1 MPRKKKQ
8 PSVDTQKTFDE
19 KASNLTKKTTGRST
33 KRKTSIQEATPKT
46 NVRRKNLTKG
56 GPPKNPKPLRQLH
69 KYDNTDYAIFPLY
82 KSYFNSENDKNA
94 YHAGSII
101 GRALVDF
108 ENRMDTYMNIM
119 TEGEAKDKIKETL
132 ADDLRLLI
140 KKVNDL

>member
-8 PSVDTQKTFDE
+8 PSVDTQKTFDD
-19 KASNLTKKTTGRST
+19 
-33 KRKTSIQEATPKT
+33 KTSKLANKTIEEEKPKR
-46 NVRRKNLTKG
+46 NIRRKNITKG
-56 GPPKNPKPLRQLH
+56 GPPQNPKPLRQLQ
-69 KYDNTDYAIFPLY
+69 KYDETDYAIFPLY

-94 YHAGSII
+94 YHTGSII

-108 ENRMDTYMNIM
+108 ESRVDTYMNIM

-140 KKVNDL
+140 KKVKKL

>member
-8 PSVDTQKTFDE
+8 PSVNTQKTFDE
-19 KASNLTKKTTGRST
+19 KASKLADKTIEEEKP
-33 KRKTSIQEATPKT
+33 KRNI
-46 NVRRKNLTKG
+46 RRKNITKG

>member
-8 PSVDTQKTFDE
+8 PSVDTQKNFDE
-19 KASNLTKKTTGRST
+19 KTSKLANKTIEEQKP
-33 KRKTSIQEATPKT
+33 KRNI
-46 NVRRKNLTKG
+46 RRKNITKG
-56 GPPKNPKPLRQLH
+56 GPPQNPKPLRQLH

-108 ENRMDTYMNIM
+108 ENRMDTY
-119 TEGEAKDKIKETL
+119 EYYD
-132 ADDLRLLI
+132 RR
-140 KKVNDL
+140 

>member
-8 PSVDTQKTFDE
+8 PSVDTQKTFDV
-19 KASNLTKKTTGRST
+19 KASKLADKTIEEEKP
-33 KRKTSIQEATPKT
+33 KRNI
-46 NVRRKNLTKG
+46 RRKNITKG

>member
-19 KASNLTKKTTGRST
+19 KASKLADKTIEEEKP
-33 KRKTSIQEATPKT
+33 KRNI
-46 NVRRKNLTKG
+46 RRKNITKG
-56 GPPKNPKPLRQLH
+56 GPPKNPKQLRQLH

-94 YHAGSII
+94 YHTGSII

-108 ENRMDTYMNIM
+108 ESRVDTYMNIM

-140 KKVNDL
+140 EKVNEL

>member
-8 PSVDTQKTFDE
+8 PSVDTQKNFDE
-19 KASNLTKKTTGRST
+19 KTSKLTNKTIEEQKP
-33 KRKTSIQEATPKT
+33 KRNI
-46 NVRRKNLTKG
+46 RRKNITKG
-56 GPPKNPKPLRQLH
+56 GPPQNPKPLRQLH

-119 TEGEAKDKIKETL
+119 TEGEAKDKIKETI

-140 KKVNDL
+140 KKVEKL

>member
-8 PSVDTQKTFDE
+8 PSVDTQKNFDE
-19 KASNLTKKTTGRST
+19 KTSKLANKTIEEQKP
-33 KRKTSIQEATPKT
+33 KRNI
-46 NVRRKNLTKG
+46 RRKNITKG
-56 GPPKNPKPLRQLH
+56 GPPQNPKPLRQLH

-140 KKVNDL
+140 KKVKKL

>member
-19 KASNLTKKTTGRST
+19 KASKLADKTIEEEKP
-33 KRKTSIQEATPKT
+33 KRNI
-46 NVRRKNLTKG
+46 RRKNITKG

-108 ENRMDTYMNIM
+108 ESRVDTYMNIM

-140 KKVNDL
+140 EKVNEL

>member
-8 PSVDTQKTFDE
+8 PSVDTQKTFDD
-19 KASNLTKKTTGRST
+19 
-33 KRKTSIQEATPKT
+33 KTSKLANKTIEEEKPKR
-46 NVRRKNLTKG
+46 NIRRKNITKG
-56 GPPKNPKPLRQLH
+56 GPPQNPKPLRQLQ
-69 KYDNTDYAIFPLY
+69 KYDETDYAIFPLY

-94 YHAGSII
+94 YHTGSIV

-108 ENRMDTYMNIM
+108 ESRVNTYMNIM

>member
-8 PSVDTQKTFDE
+8 PSVDTQKNFDE
-19 KASNLTKKTTGRST
+19 KTSKLANKTIEEQKP
-33 KRKTSIQEATPKT
+33 KRNI
-46 NVRRKNLTKG
+46 RRKNITKG
-56 GPPKNPKPLRQLH
+56 GPPQNPKPLRQLH

-119 TEGEAKDKIKETL
+119 TEGEAKDKIKETI

-140 KKVNDL
+140 KKVEKL

>member
-8 PSVDTQKTFDE
+8 PSVDTQKNFDE
-19 KASNLTKKTTGRST
+19 KTSKLANKTIEEQKP
-33 KRKTSIQEATPKT
+33 KRNI
-46 NVRRKNLTKG
+46 RRKNITKG
-56 GPPKNPKPLRQLH
+56 GPPQNPKPLRQLH

-94 YHAGSII
+94 YHAGSIL

-140 KKVNDL
+140 KKVKKL

>member
-1 MPRKKKQ
+1 MKNYWNGFHGLIFRKME
-8 PSVDTQKTFDE
+8 V
-19 KASNLTKKTTGRST
+19 
-33 KRKTSIQEATPKT
+33 
-46 NVRRKNLTKG
+46 
-56 GPPKNPKPLRQLH
+56 
-69 KYDNTDYAIFPLY
+69 Y

-119 TEGEAKDKIKETL
+119 TEGEAKDKIKETI

-140 KKVNDL
+140 KKVKKL

>member
-8 PSVDTQKTFDE
+8 PSVDTQKTFDD
-19 KASNLTKKTTGRST
+19 KASKLANKTIEEEKP
-33 KRKTSIQEATPKT
+33 KRNI
-46 NVRRKNLTKG
+46 RRKNITKG
-56 GPPKNPKPLRQLH
+56 GPPQNPKPLRQLQ
-69 KYDNTDYAIFPLY
+69 KYDETDYAIFPLY

-94 YHAGSII
+94 YHTGSIV

-108 ENRMDTYMNIM
+108 ESRVNTYMNIM

>member
-1 MPRKKKQ
+1 MHRKKKQ

-19 KASNLTKKTTGRST
+19 KASKLADKTIEEEKP
-33 KRKTSIQEATPKT
+33 KRNI
-46 NVRRKNLTKG
+46 RRKNLTKG

>member
-8 PSVDTQKTFDE
+8 PSVDTQKNFDE
-19 KASNLTKKTTGRST
+19 KTSKLANKTIEEQKP
-33 KRKTSIQEATPKT
+33 KRNI
-46 NVRRKNLTKG
+46 RRKNITKG
-56 GPPKNPKPLRQLH
+56 GPPQNPKPLRQLH
-69 KYDNTDYAIFPLY
+69 KYDNTDYAIFSLY

-119 TEGEAKDKIKETL
+119 TEGEAKDKIKETI

-140 KKVNDL
+140 KKVKKL

>member
-8 PSVDTQKTFDE
+8 PSVDTQKNFDE
-19 KASNLTKKTTGRST
+19 KTSKLTNKTIEEQKP
-33 KRKTSIQEATPKT
+33 KRNI
-46 NVRRKNLTKG
+46 RRKNITKG
-56 GPPKNPKPLRQLH
+56 GPPQNPKPLRQLH

-119 TEGEAKDKIKETL
+119 TEGEAKDKIKETI

-140 KKVNDL
+140 KKVKKL

>member
-19 KASNLTKKTTGRST
+19 KASKLADKTIEEEKP
-33 KRKTSIQEATPKT
+33 KRNI
-46 NVRRKNLTKG
+46 RRKNITKG

>member
-8 PSVDTQKTFDE
+8 PSVDTQKNFDE
-19 KASNLTKKTTGRST
+19 KTSKLANKTIEEQKP
-33 KRKTSIQEATPKT
+33 KRNI
-46 NVRRKNLTKG
+46 RRKNITKG
-56 GPPKNPKPLRQLH
+56 GPPQNPKPLRQLH

-132 ADDLRLLI
+132 VDDLRLLI
-140 KKVNDL
+140 KKVKKL

>member
-8 PSVDTQKTFDE
+8 PSVDTQKTFDD
-19 KASNLTKKTTGRST
+19 KASKLANKTIEEEKP
-33 KRKTSIQEATPKT
+33 KRNI
-46 NVRRKNLTKG
+46 RRKNITKG
-56 GPPKNPKPLRQLH
+56 GPPQNPKPLRQLQ
-69 KYDNTDYAIFPLY
+69 KYDETDYAIFPLY

-94 YHAGSII
+94 YHTGSII

-108 ENRMDTYMNIM
+108 ESRVDTYMNIM

-140 KKVNDL
+140 KKVKKL

>member
-8 PSVDTQKTFDE
+8 PSVDTQKNFDE
-19 KASNLTKKTTGRST
+19 DRKASCRERVQISKP
-33 KRKTSIQEATPKT
+33 KRNI
-46 NVRRKNLTKG
+46 RRKNITKG
-56 GPPKNPKPLRQLH
+56 GPPQNPKPLRQLH

-119 TEGEAKDKIKETL
+119 TEGEAKDKIKETI

-140 KKVNDL
+140 KKVKKL

>member
-8 PSVDTQKTFDE
+8 PSVDTQKNFDE
-19 KASNLTKKTTGRST
+19 KTSKLANKTIEEQKP
-33 KRKTSIQEATPKT
+33 KRNI
-46 NVRRKNLTKG
+46 RRKNITKG
-56 GPPKNPKPLRQLH
+56 GPPQNPKPLRQLH

-119 TEGEAKDKIKETL
+119 TEGEAKDKIKETI

-140 KKVNDL
+140 KKVKKL

>member
-8 PSVDTQKTFDE
+8 PSVDTQKNFDE
-19 KASNLTKKTTGRST
+19 KTSKLANKTIEEQKP
-33 KRKTSIQEATPKT
+33 KRNI
-46 NVRRKNLTKG
+46 RRKNITKG
-56 GPPKNPKPLRQLH
+56 GPPQNPKPLRQLH

-140 KKVNDL
+140 KKVEKL

>member
-8 PSVDTQKTFDE
+8 PSVDTQKNFDE
-19 KASNLTKKTTGRST
+19 KTSKLTNKTIEEQKP
-33 KRKTSIQEATPKT
+33 KRNI
-46 NVRRKNLTKG
+46 RRKNITKG
-56 GPPKNPKPLRQLH
+56 GPPQNPKPLRQLH

-140 KKVNDL
+140 KKVEKL

>member
-56 GPPKNPKPLRQLH
+56 G
-69 KYDNTDYAIFPLY
+69 
-82 KSYFNSENDKNA
+82 
-94 YHAGSII
+94 
-101 GRALVDF
+101 
-108 ENRMDTYMNIM
+108 
-119 TEGEAKDKIKETL
+119 
-132 ADDLRLLI
+132 
-140 KKVNDL
+140 

>member
-19 KASNLTKKTTGRST
+19 KASKLADKTIEEEKP
-33 KRKTSIQEATPKT
+33 KRNI
-46 NVRRKNLTKG
+46 RRKNLTKG

>member
-1 MPRKKKQ
+1 MPRKNKQ
-8 PSVDTQKTFDE
+8 PSVDTQKNFDE
-19 KASNLTKKTTGRST
+19 KTSKLANKTIEEQMPNRN
-33 KRKTSIQEATPKT
+33 I
-46 NVRRKNLTKG
+46 RRKNITKG
-56 GPPKNPKPLRQLH
+56 GPPQNPKPLRQLH

-94 YHAGSII
+94 YHAGSIL

-140 KKVNDL
+140 KKVKKL